1 MVSRTLQSSRYRT
14 SDRRL
19 PWTVSELMTV
29 SVLGC
34 SFGVVYWLWNQLWLV
49 VTPIFV
55 VFPPA
60 QALLYGTWMLPQVIA
75 AFLVRRP
82 GAALFA
88 SMSAVTVSAFLGS
101 VFGLSVVLYGLVQ
114 GLAVELVLAT
124 GRYRHYGRVRA
135 GLATAAAA
143 ICGAGLDVVLF
154 YPLWTAEWK
163 ASYLTAAGLSGFV
176 LGMIAV
182 ARIAQRLMR
191 IIETRDASQPTPE
204 QPKKRPAGP
213 PRPDK
218 QRDAPDPAISPAVV
232 LGECLSETTTPSIT
246 FVVGATGSGKT
257 TALRALSRLQS
268 LPPFEALHVGYLG
281 QDPNSTIIF
290 DTVADELIFGLANR
304 QVAPEELVPT
314 VDRLLAD
321 SAFSYGPSRS
331 TGHLSGGE
339 KQLLGLMALMAA
351 DPQVIAAD
359 EPLAHLDFDTRQ
371 HAAQELL
378 TFAADHHLVIGE
390 YDLRPWLSHQ
400 NLSSSDIQVV
410 VLSDH
415 CIVDQGPLSKFLDN
429 PDRLEAC
436 GVIVGDPRPHRA
448 SGDLPENDTL
458 TTQGFARD
466 SARDGLTTRFPN
478 DPLLV
483 ADSVT
488 VLFGSQKP
496 ARGTRRHW
504 SRMGRPGEDPA
515 QALANRAQTKNS
527 DSIVTV
533 YRDGTPVGVRASLSV
548 SAGEAVALVGPN
560 GAGKSTLLRTLAGL
574 VEPSSGQVWVGSP
587 LRRAHDLRHSALS
600 QHCVC
605 VLQQPSTQLFSRTV
619 RRELN
624 LPDSDTNREPRQVL
638 ADRLLASINPATDP
652 LALSA
657 PRQRMVLLA
666 AAIASPAAM
675 ILADEPTAGLD
686 LFAWNEV
693 VEVFRSLL
701 SARRS
706 LVLVSHD
713 DSLLEALGCR
723 RIRIG
728 QPC

>member
-1 MVSRTLQSSRYRT
+1 MVSRTLQSNRYRT

-34 SFGVVYWLWNQLWLV
+34 SFGVVYWLWNQLWLI
-49 VTPIFV
+49 VTPVFV

-143 ICGAGLDVVLF
+143 ICGAGLDVILF

-191 IIETRDASQPTPE
+191 IIETRDASQSTPV
-204 QPKKRPAGP
+204 QQTTLPADPPK
-213 PRPDK
+213 PDK
-218 QRDAPDPAISPAVV
+218 QRAAPDPTTSPAVI
-232 LGECLSETTTPSIT
+232 LGQRLSETTTPSIT

-257 TALRALSRLQS
+257 TTLRAMSRLQS
-268 LPPFEALHVGYLG
+268 LPQFETLHVGYLG
-281 QDPNSTIIF
+281 QDPDSNIIF
-290 DTVADELIFGLANR
+290 DTVADEMIFGLANR

-314 VDRLLAD
+314 VNRLLAD
-321 SAFSYGPSRS
+321 SAFNYGPSRS
-331 TGHLSGGE
+331 TSRLSGGE
-339 KQLLGLMALMAA
+339 KQLLGLLATLAA

-378 TFAADHHLVIGE
+378 SFAADHHLVIGD

-400 NLSSSDIQVV
+400 NLSSPDIQVV

-415 CIVDQGPLSKFLDN
+415 YVVDQGPLSTFLDN

-436 GVIVGDPRPHRA
+436 GVIMEDPRPHRA
-448 SGDLPENDTL
+448 SGEPQKSNTL
-458 TTQGFARD
+458 TTHDFGRHLARD
-466 SARDGLTTRFPN
+466 SLVTRLAG

-483 ADSVT
+483 ADNVT
-488 VLFGSQKP
+488 VFFGSQKP
-496 ARGTRRHW
+496 ARGPRRHW

-515 QALANRAQTKNS
+515 QALANRVQAKKPE
-527 DSIVTV
+527 SIVTV
-533 YRDGTPVGVRASLSV
+533 YTDGTPVGVRASLSV

-587 LRRAHDLRHSALS
+587 LRSSHDLRHSALS

-666 AAIASPAAM
+666 AAIASPAAV
-675 ILADEPTAGLD
+675 IFADEPTAGLD
-686 LFAWNEV
+686 LFAWNTV
-693 VEVFRSLL
+693 VEVFGSLL
-701 SARRS
+701 SAGRS

-713 DSLLEALGCR
+713 ESFLEALGSR
-723 RIRIG
+723 RIHIG